1 MDKTLYRI
9 NALRDHAFREA
20 HPGDNLRKGN
30 DVKSTMKQLAAI
42 FGVAT
47 SLGVA
52 APGAWAGD
60 AKEEA
65 NKKLVVEF
73 YERVLNQKDIAAID
87 KYVGP
92 YKQHNPQAGDGP
104 EGLKGYIGYLREN
117 VPQFRAEIKR
127 VIAEGDLVVLHV
139 HATPAPGARGM
150 AIIDIFKVANGK
162 LVEHWDVIQEIPEKS
177 ANGNTMF

>member
-1 MDKTLYRI
+1 M
-9 NALRDHAFREA
+9 
-20 HPGDNLRKGN
+20 
-30 DVKSTMKQLAAI
+30 KSSMKQLAAI

-60 AKEEA
+60 AKEDA
-65 NKKLVVEF
+65 NKKLAVEF

-92 YKQHNPQAGDGP
+92 YRQHNPQAGDGP
-104 EGLKGYIGYLREN
+104 EGLKGYIGYLKEN

-150 AIIDIFKVANGK
+150 AIIDIFRVANGK
-162 LVEHWDVIQEIPEKS
+162 LVEHWDVIQDIPEKS
-177 ANGNTMF
+177 ANNNTMF

>member
-1 MDKTLYRI
+1 MENRI
-9 NALRDHAFREA
+9 RA
-20 HPGDNLRKGN
+20 
-30 DVKSTMKQLAAI
+30 LAAT

-47 SLGVA
+47 LLGVA

-92 YKQHNPQAGDGP
+92 YKQHNPQAADGP

-117 VPQFRAEIKR
+117 APQFKAEIKK

-139 HATPAPGARGM
+139 HAVPAPGARGL

-162 LVEHWDVIQEIPEKS
+162 LVEHWDVIQDIPEKA
-177 ANGNTMF
+177 ANPNGMF